1 MFFLRSRRSERER
14 ERERRERTEAAQ
26 SSFVLEGFTGHHGE
40 ARAPLC
46 CKHTR
51 PIQGM
56 PRRTP
61 GVVPRTNLPS
71 SPPLFIPTNG
81 LMDFGFFVLM
91 SIMGP
96 CSRGKVAA
104 LLTYILCEWF
114 SDNFVVNFVVTTIL
128 IACDFWTVC
137 LCLSLSHSTHKHQ
150 LGSPR
155 H

>member
-1 MFFLRSRRSERER
+1 
-14 ERERRERTEAAQ
+14 
-26 SSFVLEGFTGHHGE
+26 
-40 ARAPLC
+40 
-46 CKHTR
+46 
-51 PIQGM
+51 
-56 PRRTP
+56 
-61 GVVPRTNLPS
+61 
-71 SPPLFIPTNG
+71 
-81 LMDFGFFVLM
+81 M

-137 LCLSLSHSTHKHQ
+137 LCLSLYHSTHKHQ

-155 H
+155 HEPEPEPEPEPELEPNVHLDYYSTGEKRQW